1 MKIYESAVRKP
12 ISTVLIFVGVMVM
25 GLFSLTNLAV
35 DQYPE
40 IEIPQI
46 SVITMYPGANAAEI
60 ETNVTRVLEDNL
72 NTVSNLKKLTSKSQ
86 DNVSMIT
93 VEFEYGSDLDEGAN
107 EIRDAVSRVQSM
119 LPDGIEYPTIFK
131 FSSSMM
137 PIMMLA
143 VTAEES
149 YPALNKILDDKLV
162 NELNRV
168 DGVGAVSVIG
178 APEREVQVN
187 VDPARLEAYNLTVEQ
202 LGAIIAAE
210 NVNIPSGTIDIGN
223 NTFNIKADGEFQ
235 LSDELRKVVVSNTGG
250 RTVMLSDVA
259 EIRDTL
265 EKATMD
271 ERVNGMRGVR
281 VMFQK
286 QSGANTVNIVHE
298 IQSRLPAIQ
307 KSLPRD
313 VKMELIFEGSQEI
326 TDAIGSLSE
335 TILFAFIFVVLVV
348 MIFLGRWRATLIICM
363 TIPVSLICSFIYLF
377 ATGSTINIISLSSL
391 SIAIG
396 MVVDDAIVVLENIT
410 THIERGS
417 NPKEAAIYA
426 TNEVWLSVIAT
437 TLVVVAVFLPLTMV
451 PGMAGILFRELGWIV
466 TIVVCV
472 STAAA
477 LSLTPMM
484 SAYMLKL
491 EGGVHDYKGLGVV
504 YKPVDRALEWLDNA
518 YARSLNWVVHHRR
531 RTVFS
536 MMSLFVLSLGLLTQV
551 PTEFFPP
558 SDNNRI
564 AATVELEQNISVE
577 YTSRIARQIDSI
589 IYAKYPEIV
598 LVSASA
604 GANSSDNAFA
614 AMQTTGSH
622 IINYNMRLTDV
633 EERDRSIY
641 IISDLL
647 RKDLDGIPEIR
658 QYTITPGGAMGGMV
672 GGASTADI
680 KVFGYDMDLTN
691 AVANDL
697 KERMRA
703 LPGVRDVKL
712 SRDDLRP
719 EYNVVFDRDRLSYY
733 GMNSSTASQAV
744 RNRIDGLVASKY
756 REDGDEYDIVVR
768 YAEPFRTRVEDV
780 ENITLY
786 NAQGRPVKLKEVGSV
801 VEEYAAPMIERE
813 NRQRVITV
821 KSTLG
826 AGVALGDVVAELR
839 QLIAEYPTPDGVDLE
854 VGGTVED
861 QGDAFSDL
869 LTLFVLIVILVY
881 IVMAT
886 QFESLKFPF
895 IIMFTIPFAF
905 TGVFL
910 ALWIT
915 STPLSLIALIGAIML
930 VGIVTKN
937 GIVMVDYMNL
947 LIERGSGVFD
957 AVIAGGKSRLRPVLM
972 TSFTTILGMLPL
984 AIGTGAGSETWQP
997 MGIAVIG
1004 GLTFSTILTL
1014 FIVPVLYSI
1023 LVHRSQRKER
1033 ERQARLSAAG
1043 TPDNR

>member
-12 ISTVLIFVGVMVM
+12 ISTVLLFVGVMVF
-25 GLFSLTNLAV
+25 GLFSLSRLSV

-46 SVITMYPGANAAEI
+46 SVITMYPGANAADI
-60 ETNVTRVLEDNL
+60 ETNITRVLEDNL
-72 NTVSNLKKLTSKSQ
+72 NTVNNLKKLTSKSQ

-93 VEFEYGSDLDEGAN
+93 VEFEYGSDLNEGAN
-107 EIRDAVSRVQSM
+107 EIRDVVSRVQSM
-119 LPDGIEYPTIFK
+119 LPDEVDYPTIFK
-131 FSSSMM
+131 FSTSMM

-149 YPALNKILDDKLV
+149 YPALSKILDDKLV
-162 NELNRV
+162 NVLNRV

-187 VDPARLEAYNLTVEQ
+187 VDPTKLDAYGLTVEQ
-202 LGAIIAAE
+202 LGQIIAAE

-223 NTFNIKADGEFQ
+223 NTFNVKADGEFD
-235 LSDELRKVVVSNTGG
+235 LSDELRRVVVSNAGG
-250 RTVMLSDVA
+250 RTVMLTDVA
-259 EIRDTL
+259 DIRDTL

-271 ERVNGMRGVR
+271 ERVNGQRGVR

-298 IQSRLPAIQ
+298 IQRRLPAIEQ
-307 KSLPRD
+307 SLPRD

-326 TDAIGSLSE
+326 TDAIDSLSE
-335 TILFAFIFVVLVV
+335 TVLYAFLFVVLVV

-377 ATGSTINIISLSSL
+377 ATGSTLNIISLSSL

-417 NPKEAAIYA
+417 SPKEAAIYA

-437 TLVVVAVFLPLTMV
+437 TLVVVAVFMPLTMV

-466 TIVVCV
+466 SIVVCV
-472 STAAA
+472 STTAAIT
-477 LSLTPMM
+477 LTPMM
-484 SAYMLKL
+484 SAYLL
-491 EGGVHDYKGLGVV
+491 RREGGVHDYRGLGVI
-504 YKPVDRALEWLDNA
+504 YKPVDRALAWLDDA
-518 YARSLNWVVHHRR
+518 YARSLGWVVGHRR
-531 RTVFS
+531 ISVFS
-536 MMSLFVLSLGLLTQV
+536 MMGLFVLSLGLVTQV

-558 SDNNRI
+558 SDNSRI
-564 AATVELEQNISVE
+564 AATVRLEQNLSVE
-577 YTSRIARQIDSI
+577 YTARIARQIDSI
-589 IYAKYPEIV
+589 LYAEFPEV
-598 LVSASA
+598 RLVSASA

-622 IINYNMRLTDV
+622 IINYNIRLAEV
-633 EERDRSIY
+633 ETRDRSIY
-641 IISDLL
+641 TISDLL
-647 RKDLDGIPEIR
+647 RRKLDRIPEIR
-658 QYTITPGGAMGGMV
+658 EYTVTPGGQMGNMSGS
-672 GGASTADI
+672 STVDI
-680 KVFGYDMDLTN
+680 KVFGHDMELTN
-691 AVANDL
+691 AIATDL
-697 KERMRA
+697 RDRMA
-703 LPGVRDVKL
+703 QLEGTRDVRL
-712 SRDDLRP
+712 SREDLRP

-733 GMNSSTASQAV
+733 GMNSATASQAV

-768 YAEPFRTRVEDV
+768 YAEPFRTRVEDI
-780 ENITLY
+780 ENITLH
-786 NAQGRPVKLKEVGSV
+786 NAQGRPVKLREVGRV
-801 VEEYAAPMIERE
+801 QEEFAAPEIQRE

-821 KSTLG
+821 ESSLG
-826 AGVALGDVVAELR
+826 AGVPLGAVVAEAQR
-839 QLIAEYPTPDGVDLE
+839 LIDDYPLPDGVDLE
-854 VGGTVED
+854 LGGTVED

-869 LTLFVLIVILVY
+869 GMLFVLIILLVY

-895 IIMFTIPFAF
+895 IIMFTIPFAC

-910 ALWIT
+910 ALWMT

-947 LIERGSGVFD
+947 LIERGAEVSE
-957 AVIAGGKSRLRPVLM
+957 AVVAGGKSRLRPVLM

-1014 FIVPVLYSI
+1014 FIVPALYSI
-1023 LVHRSQRKER
+1023 LVNRSQRKAR
-1033 ERQARLSAAG
+1033 EQQARLAAAQG
-1043 TPDNR
+1043 ADNR